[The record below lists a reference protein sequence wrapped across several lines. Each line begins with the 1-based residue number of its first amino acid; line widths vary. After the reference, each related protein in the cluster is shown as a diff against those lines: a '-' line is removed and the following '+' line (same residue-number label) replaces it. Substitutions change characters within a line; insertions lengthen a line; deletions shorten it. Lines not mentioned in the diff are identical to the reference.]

1 MMKLSI
7 SIKVF
12 ATLVGVSISLSA
24 ALFALF
30 QWSFDKGF
38 YQYANRYEESRLL
51 SLQQIVEQYYNK
63 KQSFAELTYNA
74 NAWPE
79 MIFHTGSKRG
89 RTAVI
94 NSTELTLTETVDNT
108 QYFPTGKRFEDRVGL
123 FNREKKLLSGPSFVV
138 FNEFIPII
146 SQNKTVAYIGYNP
159 PAVLSSVR
167 DALFVEQIQG
177 SFITILVIVNIITG
191 LVAIPLS
198 LRLVRPVRRLR
209 DITRRL
215 IAGNYESQAI
225 ESRGDELGQLGRDLG
240 ILANTLRDNQQS
252 HQRWI
257 ADISHELR
265 TPMTII
271 NGEIEAMLDGIRQ
284 LNHENLSALRQES
297 QHIQALI
304 DDLREISL
312 ADAGA
317 LSYEMQRCD
326 LMPILQ
332 STIHSLTPQI
342 VEKPLTLH
350 RHVSKKP
357 AWVMADEKRIRQ
369 LLVNVLSNSIRYT
382 DKNGQIEVRYQY
394 QEPKQHKILIED
406 SAPSVAEQELKRLFE
421 RFYRVESSRNRQ
433 SGGSGLGLSICE
445 QIVDAHNGRI
455 RAYVSPLGGLG
466 IEIILNEAI

>member
-1 MMKLSI
+1 MKFTI

-12 ATLVGVSISLSA
+12 ATLVCVSVFLSA

-30 QWSFDKGF
+30 QWSFDRGF
-38 YQYANRYEESRLL
+38 YQYANRYEENRLL
-51 SLQQIVEQYYNK
+51 RLQQIVEKYYDK
-63 KQSFAELTYNA
+63 KVGFAELTYNA

-79 MIFHTGSKRG
+79 MIYHTANKRG
-89 RTAVI
+89 RIAVI
-94 NSTELTLTETVDNT
+94 SSTELTLPENISEP

-123 FNREKKLLSGPSFVV
+123 FNKEKKLLSGPSFVV
-138 FNEFIPII
+138 FNQFIPIVHA
-146 SQNKTVAYIGYNP
+146 NTTVAYIGYNP

-167 DALFVEQIQG
+167 DAVFVEEIQG
-177 SFITILVIVNIITG
+177 SFISILVLVNLVTG

-209 DITRRL
+209 DVTRQL
-215 IAGNYESQAI
+215 ISGNYSIQNT
-225 ESRGDELGQLGRDLG
+225 ESRGDELGQLGRDLE
-240 ILANTLRDNQQS
+240 ILANTLKDNQQS

-271 NGEIEAMLDGIRQ
+271 NGEIEAMLDGIRA
-284 LNHENLSALRQES
+284 LNHDNLSALRQES
-297 QHIQALI
+297 LHIQSLI

-326 LMPILQ
+326 LIPILQ
-332 STIHSLTPQI
+332 STIQSLTPQI
-342 VEKPLTLH
+342 VAKPLTLH
-350 RHVSKKP
+350 RNLSKKS
-357 AWVMADEKRIRQ
+357 AWIMADEKRLRQ
-369 LLVNVLSNSIRYT
+369 LLVNILTNSIRYT
-382 DKNGQIEVRYQY
+382 DKQGQIEVYY
-394 QEPKQHKILIED
+394 SHLEPKQHVLRVED
-406 SAPSVAEQELKRLFE
+406 SAPSVSEDELTQLFK

-445 QIVDAHNGRI
+445 QIVDAHNGSI
-455 RAYVSPLGGLG
+455 RAYRSPLGGLG
-466 IEIILNEAI
+466 IEIILNEAM

>member
-1 MMKLSI
+1 MKFTI

-30 QWSFDKGF
+30 QWSFDRGF
-38 YQYANRYEESRLL
+38 YEYANRYEESRLL
-51 SLQQIVEQYYNK
+51 RLQQLVEQYYQR
-63 KQSFAELTYNA
+63 KQSFAELAYNA

-79 MIFHTGSKRG
+79 MIFHTENKQGNV
-89 RTAVI
+89 AVI
-94 NSTELTLTETVDNT
+94 NSMELTLSSSVDDK

-123 FNREKKLLSGPSFVV
+123 FNKEKKLLSGPSFVV
-138 FNEFIPII
+138 FNQFVPIVY
-146 SQNKTVAYIGYNP
+146 QNNTVAYIGYNP

-167 DALFVEQIQG
+167 DAVFVEQIQG
-177 SFITILVIVNIITG
+177 SFITILVFVNLVTG
-191 LVAIPLS
+191 LVAIPFS

-209 DITRRL
+209 DVTRRL
-215 IAGNYESQAI
+215 ISGNYESLPK
-225 ESRGDELGQLGRDLG
+225 ETRGDELGQLGRDLE
-240 ILANTLRDNQQS
+240 ILAKTLKDNQQS

-271 NGEIEAMLDGIRQ
+271 NGEIEAMLDGIRE
-284 LNHENLSALRQES
+284 LNHENLLALRQES
-297 QHIQALI
+297 AHIQSLI

-326 LMPILQ
+326 LMLIVQ
-332 STIHSLTPQI
+332 STIQSLTPQI
-342 VEKPLTLH
+342 VAKPLTLH
-350 RHVSKKP
+350 RHLSKKP
-357 AWVMADEKRIRQ
+357 AWVMADEKRLRQ

-382 DKNGQIEVRYQY
+382 DKQGQIDVRYRHA
-394 QEPKQHKILIED
+394 EPKQHILCIED
-406 SAPSVAEQELKRLFE
+406 SAPSVAEDELPKLFQ

-445 QIVDAHNGRI
+445 QIVDAHNGSI
-455 RAYVSPLGGLG
+455 RAYQSPLGGLG
-466 IEIILNEAI
+466 IEIIMNEAI